1 METLTAVL
9 TLLLIILLAALDYLI
24 IYLIVKWQSNRIQSN
39 QEILQMELQE
49 ILQRL
54 ELLENNKQASF
65 QTQTRI
71 QE

>member
-9 TLLLIILLAALDYLI
+9 TLLLIILLATLDYLI